1 MIEYIREYKKY
12 SSSYYVSEGIRTTA
26 GVMLPILTASY
37 FGYLDVGIALGLGA
51 LCVSIADNTGPIHH
65 RVNGM
70 MAALILIFISTLIT
84 GFCMP
89 YPWLLAVL
97 IVLMGFAY
105 SIIGVYG
112 VRAAAVG
119 VAGLLVMIL
128 SIDERYTNWE
138 VVRNALLVAAG
149 GLFYFTISL
158 LLYRLRPYKLIEQA
172 LGDSLLSM
180 SDYLRTRAGFYD
192 ALVDYDKNYKEVLE
206 QQVLVHN
213 KQSLVREMLFKTRD
227 IVRESTH
234 KSRILMMIFLD
245 SVDLFER
252 IMTSQKDYRLLHQLM
267 DNSGLLPAFQ
277 TQIRLLSDELEK
289 IGLALQ
295 EGRISESREELE
307 SLLKKLEAEFV
318 EVRNATMDDSNIEGF
333 VSLRHI
339 LNSIKDIQSRILTI
353 HRYTSFDKK
362 IGAAFSRT
370 VDYTKFVSPSDFNI
384 KLLTNNLSIHSTIF
398 RHSVRVAL
406 SLLAGYFLSRVL
418 PFGHGYW
425 ILLTILV
432 ILKPAYSLTKQRN
445 IERLTG
451 TFFGALL
458 GVGILWLIRD
468 DRLLVTVMIIGMII
482 AYSMV
487 RIKYL
492 VSVVAMTAY
501 ILIAFHFLKPGDFS
515 EVLRDRLIDTFAGS
529 VIAFIA
535 TFAIPPKWEH
545 EQIQELLEEAIEAN
559 ARYFESISRLFIGV
573 ALSNE
578 VYKLSRKEAFVKLA
592 NLSDAFQRM
601 LNEPKRQQKKVQLVH
616 QMVVNNHMLAS
627 HIATLSSYRKM
638 AERYASEK
646 FQPIISASLQ
656 HLQTAAELVK
666 QQPLPNV
673 LLSAEENFVIREELK
688 QLLELRLKE
697 LAEGDMDTETRQR
710 FSELKTIA
718 DQFEYI
724 NKISIELEKLAQR
737 LRERTV

>member
-1 MIEYIREYKKY
+1 MLEYIREYKKY
-12 SSSYYVSEGIRTTA
+12 SSSYYVSEGVRTTA
-26 GVMLPILTASY
+26 GVMLPLLTASY
-37 FGYLDVGIALGLGA
+37 FGQLGMGIALGLGA
-51 LCVSIADNTGPIHH
+51 LCVGLTDNTGPIHH
-65 RVNGM
+65 RKNGM
-70 MAALILIFISTLIT
+70 IAALLLIFFSTLVT

-97 IVLMGFAY
+97 ITVLGFLY

-112 VRAAAVG
+112 VRSASVG
-119 VAGLLVMIL
+119 AAGLLVMIL
-128 SIDERYTNWE
+128 SIDDRYTNWE
-138 VVRNALLVAAG
+138 VVRNALLVSAG
-149 GLFYFTISL
+149 GVFYMIISL
-158 LLYRLRPYKLIEQA
+158 LLHRLRPYKLIEQA
-172 LGDSLLSM
+172 LGDSILSLA
-180 SDYLRTRAGFYD
+180 DYLRSRAAFYD
-192 ALVDYDKNYKEVLE
+192 ASVNYDTAYKQILE

-213 KQSLVREMLFKTRD
+213 KQNLVREMLFKTRD

-252 IMTSQKDYRLLHQLM
+252 IMTAQHDYKHLHQVM
-267 DNSGLLPAFQ
+267 DNTGLLPSFQ
-277 TQIRLLSDELEK
+277 LQIATLADELEK

-295 EGRISESREELE
+295 EGNISSPDENLSTRLKALEEQ
-307 SLLKKLEAEFV
+307 FV
-318 EVRNATMDDSNIEGF
+318 QVRNNRMDDSNIEGF

-339 LNSIKDIQSRILTI
+339 LNSIKDIQARIETI

-362 IGAAFSRT
+362 IGDEFSRN
-370 VDYTKFVSPSDFNI
+370 VDYTKFVSPSEFNL
-384 KLLTNNLSIHSTIF
+384 KLLINNLSIHSNIF
-398 RHSVRVAL
+398 RHSVRVAVA
-406 SLLAGYFLSRVL
+406 LLAGFFLSQAF

-451 TFFGALL
+451 TFFGAILGAMLL
-458 GVGILWLIRD
+458 WIIRD
-468 DRLLVTVMIIGMII
+468 DRVLVAVMILGMII

-487 RIKYL
+487 RVKYL
-492 VSVVAMTAY
+492 VSVIAMTAY

-535 TFAIPPKWEH
+535 TFAVPPKWEH
-545 EQIQELLEEAIEAN
+545 EQIQELLQEAILAN
-559 ARYFESISRLFIGV
+559 AKYFSIISKPFLRAAFI
-573 ALSNE
+573 NE
-578 VYKLSRKEAFVKLA
+578 EYKLSRKDAFVRLA

-616 QMVVNNHMLAS
+616 QLVVNNHMLSS

-638 AERYASEK
+638 AEQYGSEK
-646 FQPIISASLQ
+646 FAPIINASIG
-656 HLQTAAELVK
+656 HLQTAAALV
-666 QQPLPNV
+666 QQEAGPDR
-673 LLSAEENFVIREELK
+673 LLSDDENFVIRDELK
-688 QLLELRLKE
+688 QLLEQRLKE
-697 LAEGDMDTETRQR
+697 LAEREFDTSTRQR

-724 NKISIELEKLAQR
+724 NKISIEIEKLSAR
-737 LRERTV
+737 LHR

>member
-12 SSSYYVSEGIRTTA
+12 SSSYYVSEGVRTTA
-26 GVMLPILTASY
+26 GVMVPLLTASY
-37 FGYLDVGIALGLGA
+37 FGELAVGMALALGA
-51 LCVSIADNTGPIHH
+51 LCVSITDNTGPIHH

-70 MAALILIFISTLIT
+70 VAALILIFLSTLVT

-89 YPWLLAVL
+89 YPWLLATL
-97 IVLMGFAY
+97 IAVMGFVC

-112 VRAAAVG
+112 IRAAAVG
-119 VAGLLVMIL
+119 AAGLLVMIL
-128 SIDERYTNWE
+128 SIDERYDTWQ
-138 VVRNALLVAAG
+138 VIRNALLVSG
-149 GLFYFTISL
+149 GGVFYLTISL

-180 SDYLRTRAGFYD
+180 ADYLRTRAAFYD
-192 ALVDYDKNYKEVLE
+192 ADVNYDNNYKEVLE

-252 IMTSQKDYRLLHQLM
+252 IMTSQQDYRQLHQVM
-267 DNSGLLPAFQ
+267 DQTGLLPVFQ
-277 TQIRLLSDELEK
+277 QQIRLLADELEK

-295 EGRISESREELE
+295 EGKVSIPYEQLE
-307 SLLKKLEAEFV
+307 QTLKNLEGVFV
-318 EVRNATMDDSNIEGF
+318 EIRNATMDDSNIEGF

-339 LNSIKDIQSRILTI
+339 LNSVKDIQSRIETI

-362 IGAAFSRT
+362 IGDAFSRT

-384 KLLTNNLSIHSTIF
+384 KLLVNNLSIHSTIF
-398 RHSVRVAL
+398 RHSVRVAV
-406 SLLAGYFLSRVL
+406 SLLAGFFLSKIF

-451 TFFGALL
+451 TFFGAVL
-458 GVGILWLIRD
+458 GAIVLWLVRD
-468 DRLLVTVMIIGMII
+468 DRLLVTVMVVGMVI

-501 ILIAFHFLKPGDFS
+501 ILIAFHFLKPGDFT

-535 TFAIPPKWEH
+535 SFAIPPKWEH
-545 EQIQELLEEAIEAN
+545 EQIHELLEEAINAN
-559 ARYFESISRLFIGV
+559 SRYFATISSIFLNRPFN
-573 ALSNE
+573 NE
-578 VYKLSRKEAFVKLA
+578 EYKLNRKEAFVKLA

-601 LNEPKRQQKKVQLVH
+601 LNEPKRQQKKVQLIH

-638 AERYASEK
+638 AEGYASDK
-646 FQPIISASLQ
+646 FQPIIQASLG
-656 HLQTAAELVK
+656 HLQGAAELVR
-666 QQPLPNV
+666 QHPAPNR
-673 LLSAEENFVIREELK
+673 LLSAEENFVIRDELK
-688 QLLELRLKE
+688 QLLEQRLKE
-697 LAEGDMDTETRQR
+697 LAEGDMDTSTRQR

-724 NKISIELEKLAQR
+724 NKISIELEKLGAR
-737 LRERTV
+737 LQTKTT

>member
-12 SSSYYVSEGIRTTA
+12 SSSYYVSEGVRTTA
-26 GVMLPILTASY
+26 GVMLPVLTASY
-37 FGYLDVGIALGLGA
+37 FGHLNVGIALGLGA
-51 LCVSIADNTGPIHH
+51 LCVGITDNTGPIHH

-70 MAALILIFISTLIT
+70 VAALLLIFISTLVT

-89 YPWLLAVL
+89 YPWLLAAL
-97 IVLMGFAY
+97 ITVMGFVC

-112 VRAAAVG
+112 VRAAAIG

-128 SIDERYTNWE
+128 SIDERYDNWQ
-138 VVRNALLVAAG
+138 VVRNALLVSAG
-149 GLFYFTISL
+149 GLFYLTISL

-180 SDYLRTRAGFYD
+180 ADYLRTRAGFYNEK
-192 ALVDYDKNYKEVLE
+192 VDYDKNYKEVLE

-252 IMTSQKDYRLLHQLM
+252 IMTSQQDYRQMHLVM
-267 DNSGLLPAFQ
+267 DKTGLLPAFQ
-277 TQIRLLSDELEK
+277 SQILLLAEEMEK

-295 EGRISESREELE
+295 EGRISIPKDGLE
-307 SLLKKLEAEFV
+307 ALLKKLEADFV
-318 EVRNATMDDSNIEGF
+318 DVRNASMDDSNIEGF
-333 VSLRHI
+333 ISLRHV
-339 LNSIKDIQSRILTI
+339 LNSVKDIQSRIMTI

-362 IGAAFSRT
+362 IGDAFSRT
-370 VDYTKFVSPSDFNI
+370 VDYTKFVSPSDFNL
-384 KLLTNNLSIHSTIF
+384 KLLVNNLSVHSTIF

-406 SLLAGYFLSRVL
+406 SLLAGFFLSRIF

-451 TFFGALL
+451 TFFGAIL
-458 GVGILWLIRD
+458 GVVLLWLIRD
-468 DRLLVTVMIIGMII
+468 DRLLVAVMIVGMII

-487 RIKYL
+487 RIKYM

-535 TFAIPPKWEH
+535 SFAVPPKWEH
-545 EQIQELLEEAIEAN
+545 EQIQELLEEAILAN
-559 ARYFESISRLFIGV
+559 ARYFAAISRLFLNQPLG
-573 ALSNE
+573 NE
-578 VYKLSRKEAFVKLA
+578 EYKLSRKEAFVKLA

-601 LNEPKRQQKKVQLVH
+601 LNEPKRHQKKVQLVH

-646 FQPIISASLQ
+646 FQPIVQASLG
-656 HLQTAAELVK
+656 HLQGAADLVR
-666 QQPLPNV
+666 QLPGETR
-673 LLSAEENFVIREELK
+673 LLSAEENFVIRDELK
-688 QLLELRLKE
+688 QLLEQRLKE
-697 LAEGDMDTETRQR
+697 LAEGEMDTSTRQR

-724 NKISIELEKLAQR
+724 NKISIELEKLAARQQQKIG
-737 LRERTV
+737 

>member
-26 GVMLPILTASY
+26 GVMIPLLTASY
-37 FGYLDVGIALGLGA
+37 FGQLTVGIALGLGA

-65 RVNGM
+65 RINGM
-70 MAALILIFISTLIT
+70 VAALILIFITTLLT
-84 GFCMP
+84 GFFMS
-89 YPWLLAVL
+89 YPILLAGL
-97 IVLMGFAY
+97 IVIMGFVC

-112 VRAAAVG
+112 VRAGAVG
-119 VAGLLVMIL
+119 IAGLVVMIL
-128 SIDERYTNWE
+128 SIDERYDHWQ
-138 VVRNALLVAAG
+138 VVRNAFTVAGG
-149 GLFYFTISL
+149 GLFYLTLSL
-158 LLYRLRPYKLIEQA
+158 LMYRLRPYKLIEQA
-172 LGDSLLSM
+172 LGDSILSM
-180 SDYLRTRAGFYD
+180 ADYLRSRAGFYD
-192 ALVDYDKNYKEVLE
+192 ENLDYDKNYKEVLE

-252 IMTSQKDYRLLHQLM
+252 IMTSQQDYRFLHKMM
-267 DNSGLLPAFQ
+267 DKSGLLPEFQ
-277 TQIRLLSDELEK
+277 VQIRLLAVELEK

-295 EGRISESREELE
+295 EGRISEPVADLEERLKHLE
-307 SLLKKLEAEFV
+307 ERFIQ
-318 EVRNATMDDSNIEGF
+318 VRNATMDDSNIEGF

-339 LNSIKDIQSRILTI
+339 LNSVKDIQSRILTI

-362 IGAAFSRT
+362 IGDSFSRN
-370 VDYTKFVSPSDFNI
+370 VDYNKFVSPSDFNI
-384 KLLTNNLSIHSTIF
+384 KLLVNNLSIHSTIF

-406 SLLAGYFLSRVL
+406 SLLAGYFLSMIL
-418 PFGHGYW
+418 PVGHGYW

-445 IERLTG
+445 IERLAG
-451 TFFGALL
+451 TFFGAVL
-458 GVGILWLIRD
+458 GAVLLWLIRD
-468 DRLLVTVMIIGMII
+468 DRLLLGVLIFGMIV

-487 RIKYL
+487 RVKYL
-492 VSVVAMTAY
+492 LSVVAMTAY
-501 ILIAFHFLKPGDFS
+501 VLIAFHFLKPGDFT

-535 TFAIPPKWEH
+535 SFAIPPKWEH
-545 EQIQELLEEAIEAN
+545 EKIQELLEETIEAN
-559 ARYFESISRLFIGV
+559 ARYFAEISKLFLNEN
-573 ALSNE
+573 LSNE
-578 VYKLSRKEAFVKLA
+578 MYKLSRKDAFVKLA

-638 AERYASEK
+638 GERYASDK
-646 FQPIISASLQ
+646 FKPIVTVSLE
-656 HLQTAAELVK
+656 HLQVAAELVGQK
-666 QQPLPNV
+666 PLANRM
-673 LLSAEENFVIREELK
+673 LSAEENFVIRDELK
-688 QLLELRLKE
+688 QLLEKRLKE
-697 LAEGDMDTETRQR
+697 LAEGEMDTKTRQR

-724 NKISIELEKLAQR
+724 NKISIELEKLAFR
-737 LRERTV
+737 LRDRA